1 MGVALEQEHVIVG
14 PFHGSTGSYISF
26 DQEFVKYPYISIM
39 LVSSGSITPSE
50 EDDEGHDHAD
60 SANVNA
66 FIRTV
71 SVKGFDVEFSSGF
84 SGYVHYI
91 AARRM

>member
-1 MGVALEQEHVIVG
+1 MGVALEQEHAIVG

-26 DQEFVKYPYISIM
+26 EQEFVKYPYISTI
-39 LVSSGSITPSE
+39 LVSDT
-50 EDDEGHDHAD
+50 D
-60 SANVNA
+60 SANVNS

-71 SVKGFDVEFSSGF
+71 SVKGFDIEFSDEF